1 MRGGSFFFLNLVL
14 CFYWGFIIGRSC
26 HHKVWAEEAAFRD
39 LWNYYL
45 HKFQWVFTTSL
56 TDSLCLVPIHPELQK
71 GRVESSDSLLVVL
84 RWESFRSVWH
94 VLFYLYLVLSYS
106 IFWNKVLLCI
116 SWLSWNSLWNTWW
129 LQTCSNPPA
138 QRPESWTCVPP
149 YLAILELCYYK
160 LWEMILPG
168 PELSIQT
175 HFS

>member
-1 MRGGSFFFLNLVL
+1 VIPCSWFWGERASGVSDTSSFI
-14 CFYWGFIIGRSC
+14 CTW
-26 HHKVWAEEAAFRD
+26 
-39 LWNYYL
+39 
-45 HKFQWVFTTSL
+45 
-56 TDSLCLVPIHPELQK
+56 
-71 GRVESSDSLLVVL
+71 
-84 RWESFRSVWH
+84 
-94 VLFYLYLVLSYS
+94 FYLILF
-106 IFWNKVLLCI
+106 FWNKVLLCI
-116 SWLSWNSLWNTWW
+116 SWLSRNSLWNTWW